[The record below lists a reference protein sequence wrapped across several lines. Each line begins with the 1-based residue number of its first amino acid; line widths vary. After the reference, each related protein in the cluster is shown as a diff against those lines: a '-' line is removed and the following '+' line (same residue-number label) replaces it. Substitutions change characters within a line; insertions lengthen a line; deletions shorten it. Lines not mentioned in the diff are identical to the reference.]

1 MSTQLTAE
9 SYEATVSMFTRIV
22 EQTEGSEVEQN
33 QMVLTTVASYL
44 TDIAAFVADTNVT
57 INSTVSRGYII

>member
-9 SYEATVSMFTRIV
+9 GFEATVSMFTRIV

-44 TDIAAFVADTNVT
+44 TDIATFVADTNVT